1 MKNIETRRTKI
12 GPDDAGIVPA
22 LLRAAR
28 LEERRGRADV
38 TASRLEVLAAHIV
51 SGEMGHR
58 EAAELLRQEAEKFRN
73 EAAEIH

>member
-12 GPDDAGIVPA
+12 GPDDAGLTTV
-22 LLRAAR
+22 LLMAAR
-28 LEERRGRADV
+28 LEERKGRADV

-58 EAAELLRQEAEKFRN
+58 EAAELLRQEAEKYRN